1 MCLTLF
7 SWMLKEITQLKIV
20 LGNILLLNLLM
31 AITNMRL
38 TSKNMVNKMPRSS
51 LDSRNYH
58 LFFKFHW
65 TDTNTVP
72 TKTRWLRTTNNSN
85 LVKCLILN
93 RFFLVI
99 PKMDKI
105 VKLKRVALANP
116 KMRGKVWTGT
126 IFIQYW
132 FIEEPWNLVITM
144 PLFVQTYTKSVGMN
158 STMQTSQKLPSTMLF
173 KMELVETWVNLKSG
187 IMVCMKSLD
196 LPRNLH

>member
-1 MCLTLF
+1 MFNLNLKKKMCLTLF

-85 LVKCLILN
+85 LVKFPAMFYMTPRGRLFIRLVGNSRKTYLGPKAVPSYGVFDVSFGLN
-93 RFFLVI
+93 NFSR
-99 PKMDKI
+99 
-105 VKLKRVALANP
+105 N
-116 KMRGKVWTGT
+116 
-126 IFIQYW
+126 
-132 FIEEPWNLVITM
+132 
-144 PLFVQTYTKSVGMN
+144 
-158 STMQTSQKLPSTMLF
+158 
-173 KMELVETWVNLKSG
+173 
-187 IMVCMKSLD
+187 VCYS
-196 LPRNLH
+196 